1 MALPSEGVGGRGEMN
16 ERILIVDDEPEVLR
30 LVSRVL
36 SEADQGY
43 TVATARSTEQARRYL
58 DKQEFDL
65 LILDVQLPKEDGISF
80 LRQVRE
86 VKPALPTMLISGH
99 PDVGAVVDSIRLNVR
114 QFICKPFTV
123 RALLDAVEASLR
135 A

>member
-1 MALPSEGVGGRGEMN
+1 MN

-30 LVSRVL
+30 LCSRVL

-43 TVATARSTEQARRYL
+43 TVATARNAEQARRHL
-58 DKQEFDL
+58 DSREFDL
-65 LILDVQLPKEDGISF
+65 LILDIQLPQEDGISF
-80 LRQVRE
+80 LKHVRE
-86 VKPALPTMLISGH
+86 VKPELPTMLISGY
-99 PDVGAVVDSIRLNVR
+99 PDVDAVIDSIRLNVR
-114 QFICKPFTV
+114 QFVCKPFTV

>member
-1 MALPSEGVGGRGEMN
+1 MN

-30 LVSRVL
+30 LCFRVL

-43 TVATARSTEQARRYL
+43 TVATARNTEQARRHL
-58 DKQEFDL
+58 DSQEFDL
-65 LILDVQLPKEDGISF
+65 LILDIQLPQEDGISF
-80 LRQVRE
+80 LKHVRE
-86 VKPALPTMLISGH
+86 VQPGLPTMLISGY
-99 PDVGAVVDSIRLNVR
+99 PDVDAVIDSIRLNVR
-114 QFICKPFTV
+114 QFVCKPFTV

>member
-1 MALPSEGVGGRGEMN
+1 MN

-30 LVSRVL
+30 LCVRVL

-43 TVATARSTEQARRYL
+43 TAIAARDTEQARRHL
-58 DKQEFDL
+58 DSQEFDL
-65 LILDVQLPKEDGISF
+65 LILDIQLPQEDGLSF
-80 LRQVRE
+80 LKHVRE
-86 VKPALPTMLISGH
+86 VNPGLPTMLISGY
-99 PDVGAVVDSIRLNVR
+99 PDVSAVIDSIRLNVR
-114 QFICKPFTV
+114 QFVCKPFTV

>member
-1 MALPSEGVGGRGEMN
+1 MN

-30 LVSRVL
+30 LCSRVL

-43 TVATARSTEQARRYL
+43 TVATARSTEQARRHL
-58 DKQEFDL
+58 DSREFDL
-65 LILDVQLPKEDGISF
+65 LILDIQLPQEDGISF
-80 LRQVRE
+80 LRHVRE
-86 VKPALPTMLISGH
+86 VQPGLPTMLISGY
-99 PDVGAVVDSIRLNVR
+99 PDVTAVIDSIRLNVR
-114 QFICKPFTV
+114 QFVCKPFTV